1 MGLLD
6 KFKQGLSKTRD
17 FLSNGIKQ
25 LGLAMGYFDENM
37 IDELEV
43 LLLQADA
50 GSAATDHIMSN
61 LRQDLKQTRDSSQ
74 THVRDVLQQQML
86 EILGPRRTLLLRPDQ
101 LNIVLLIGVNGSGK
115 TTTAGKLCLR
125 YQSEGLRV
133 LLAAADTFRAAAI
146 EQLDIWATR
155 TGTDIIRQQSGA
167 DPAAVVFDAVKAAQ
181 SRGTQVLII
190 DTAGRLHNKQ
200 NLMDEL
206 AKIRRIIAKEA
217 AEANCQTILVADAT
231 SGQNAVIQAETFNKA
246 AQIDGI
252 ALTKLD
258 GNSKGGVALAIAQA
272 TRLPIFLAGLG
283 EQAEDL
289 VDFDPQA
296 FVSSLFPEQL

>member
-6 KFKQGLSKTRD
+6 KFKQGLSKTRA
-17 FLSNGIKQ
+17 FLSSGIKQ
-25 LGLAMGYFDENM
+25 LGLAMGYFDEDM

-43 LLLQADA
+43 LLLQADV
-50 GSAATDHIMSN
+50 GSAATERIMTG

-74 THVRDVLQQQML
+74 AHVREVLQQEML
-86 EILGPRRTLLLRPDQ
+86 AVLGPRHTLALKADQ
-101 LNIVLLIGVNGSGK
+101 LNILLLIGVNGSGK

-125 YQSEGLRV
+125 YQSEARQV

-146 EQLDIWATR
+146 EQLDVWASQ
-155 TGTDIIRQQSGA
+155 TGTAIIRQQSGA

-181 SRGTQVLII
+181 SRGSQVLII

-217 AEANCQTILVADAT
+217 PTANCQTLLVADAT
-231 SGQNAVIQAETFNKA
+231 SGQNAVLQAETFNKA

-252 ALTKLD
+252 VLTKLD
-258 GNSKGGVALAIAQA
+258 GNGKGGVALAIAQA
-272 TRLPIFLAGLG
+272 THLPIVLAGLG

-296 FVSSLFPEQL
+296 FVASLFPEEL